1 MWKYV
6 KGVPR
11 PNPEKR
17 KADKADRNDYFVEY
31 ERKRARNFNSKWTV
45 DRPWLLDTEA
55 GMVCKSCKHYH
66 SSTSDPKSSFIKG
79 CQSYKLDAIV
89 KHEES
94 KMHVRSIQ
102 IEEQLQKPIQKSDA
116 ANILVT
122 LNKCNA
128 EKLEKMFRTCHA
140 LVLKNRPISDF
151 MWHNDLDEKK
161 GLHLGTTYRNR
172 ESSKEFVQAISETEF
187 KKVSSTISKAKFVC
201 VIGDGSTDS
210 SIKEQE
216 MWFIR
221 SCTSGVVNVHFAGVH
236 STDKANAENLVIGL
250 QTVVQENLKI
260 QWNDFK
266 SKLVALSCDG
276 ASVNTGNKG
285 GVGALLKNQ
294 QPDIIVI
301 HCMAHRLELSL
312 KDVLKK
318 IPLYQ
323 KVVGTLLKG
332 LFYFYHNSA
341 LNMAMLRNAY
351 KALKQDGEKLLIPTR
366 TDGTRWVGHQLL
378 AVKNVLT
385 SYKFIVGH
393 MEQVT
398 LLYIS

>member
-1 MWKYV
+1 
-6 KGVPR
+6 
-11 PNPEKR
+11 
-17 KADKADRNDYFVEY
+17 
-31 ERKRARNFNSKWTV
+31 
-45 DRPWLLDTEA
+45 
-55 GMVCKSCKHYH
+55 
-66 SSTSDPKSSFIKG
+66 
-79 CQSYKLDAIV
+79 
-89 KHEES
+89 
-94 KMHVRSIQ
+94 
-102 IEEQLQKPIQKSDA
+102 
-116 ANILVT
+116 
-122 LNKCNA
+122 
-128 EKLEKMFRTCHA
+128 
-140 LVLKNRPISDF
+140 
-151 MWHNDLDEKK
+151 
-161 GLHLGTTYRNR
+161 
-172 ESSKEFVQAISETEF
+172 
-187 KKVSSTISKAKFVC
+187 
-201 VIGDGSTDS
+201 
-210 SIKEQE
+210 

-341 LNMAMLRNAY
+341 LNMAMLRNPY
-351 KALKQDGEKLLIPTR
+351 KALKQGGVKLLIPTR

-385 SYKFIVGH
+385 SYKFIVDH